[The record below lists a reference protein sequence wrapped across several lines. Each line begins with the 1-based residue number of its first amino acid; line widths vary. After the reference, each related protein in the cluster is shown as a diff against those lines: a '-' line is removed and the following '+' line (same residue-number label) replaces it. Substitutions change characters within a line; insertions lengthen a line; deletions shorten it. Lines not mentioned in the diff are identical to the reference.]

1 VAVEVFWKLCGAA
14 ALAVFALG
22 TREVRGQYL
31 KVCKRILNGS
41 ASPSPGHTLRIAMV
55 ASFAAGT
62 LYAQVEGRRSF
73 DVASVRL
80 TGAQTTPLR
89 SVTNARVDL
98 VNISLRDLV
107 LRAFN
112 ITRLDRLSA
121 PSWLQDV
128 NVEIHAT
135 IPAGGA
141 RAQVPEMLETL
152 LITRFGLR
160 AHTEPRPTDVY
171 ELVVDRGDIRI
182 EEVQAANELEKAFPA
197 DPSGKPPALDRT
209 ANTIDGPVR
218 SIATERG
225 GLTFITDRSMYER
238 TPTDR
243 GTIQINA
250 VRMTMAELAG
260 VIETTV
266 DRSVFDRTSL
276 TGVYRFRIELPRS
289 SLTPAMSLGV
299 TRSADGTPIT
309 DPGGVSVFK
318 AVEQL
323 GLKLEPRRVPL
334 NTIVVDKI
342 ERFPTE
348 N

>member
-1 VAVEVFWKLCGAA
+1 MRWQIARTVCCVVA
-14 ALAVFALG
+14 
-22 TREVRGQYL
+22 
-31 KVCKRILNGS
+31 
-41 ASPSPGHTLRIAMV
+41 

-62 LYAQVEGRRSF
+62 LYAQVEPRRSF

-80 TGAQTTPLR
+80 TVAQTRPSR
-89 SVTNARVDL
+89 SVTDTRVDL

-107 LRAFN
+107 LRAFK

-121 PSWLQDV
+121 PNWLQDV
-128 NVEIHAT
+128 NVDIHAT

-141 RAQVPEMLETL
+141 RQQVPEMLETL

-160 AHTEPRPTDVY
+160 AHAEPRPTDVY
-171 ELVVDRGDIRI
+171 ELVVGRDGTRI
-182 EEVQAANELEKAFPA
+182 EEVQAANELDKAFPA
-197 DPSGKPPALDRT
+197 DPAGKAPILDRT
-209 ANTIDGPVR
+209 ADTIDGPVR

-238 TPTDR
+238 IPTSR

-250 VRMTMAELAG
+250 VRMTMAEFVG
-260 VIETTV
+260 MIETTV
-266 DRSVFDRTSL
+266 DRSVFDRTNL
-276 TGVYRFRIELPRS
+276 RGVYKFQIELSRS

-299 TRSADGTPIT
+299 TKNPDGTPIT

-323 GLKLEPRRVPL
+323 GLQLEQRRIPL

-342 ERFPTE
+342 ERIPIE